1 MTVKE
6 LKEFLADLD
15 DDVPVYYVAKV
26 FDNPHDDALELADA
40 YFIDGRGGRVVT
52 AAYLTGA

>member
-15 DDVPVYYVAKV
+15 DDVPVCYVRSV
-26 FDNPHDDALELADA
+26 FDNPHDDAWKLVDA
-40 YFIDGRGGRVVT
+40 YFIDGHGSRVTT

>member
-15 DDVPVYYVAKV
+15 DDVPVYYIRSV
-26 FDNPHDDALELADA
+26 FDNPYDCA
-40 YFIDGRGGRVVT
+40 F
-52 AAYLTGA
+52 